1 MHCISLIIEGNSL
14 LSTSESS
21 WLHSC

>member
-1 MHCISLIIEGNSL
+1 MHCISLLIEGNSL